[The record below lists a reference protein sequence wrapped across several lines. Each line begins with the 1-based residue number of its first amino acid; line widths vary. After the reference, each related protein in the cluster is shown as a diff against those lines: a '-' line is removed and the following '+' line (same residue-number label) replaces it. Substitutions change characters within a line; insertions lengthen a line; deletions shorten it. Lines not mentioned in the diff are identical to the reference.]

1 MVAPGEML
9 AHGELWTVKEL
20 FVYPNEFIYWSVQI
34 VMYPF
39 MTGLVA
45 GAFVLSSL
53 YHVFGIKQLKDIA
66 RFALVFSFALLFAA
80 PMPIVL
86 HLQFPFRGIE
96 IFMTPHFT
104 SAIAAF
110 GVVFFT
116 YGAIVASELWFL
128 YRKHFVEKSLK
139 LREKQDKTIAEWIQY
154 FIFCSLTLGVYD
166 ISEEALH
173 RDEKAIKVLAG
184 IGIPV
189 ACFLHGYAG
198 FIFGSVKANAL
209 WMTPLMPVIF
219 IMSAVVSGIA
229 LCMLTYIITMEIKKF
244 LAKRKRM
251 QPGMRSQSI
260 EEIKGVEVHVIQMTA
275 KYLLFFLIAAIS
287 LELLDLIF
295 RGYTALKSWDVLRS
309 VIYGRDFRDIFI
321 LQYGIGNLVPL
332 ILFLI
337 PGLTIRRAV
346 FGVILVLFGVFMMR
360 WNVVIGGQAFS
371 LSFAGL
377 HALPSADHP
386 AQTGR
391 PSRKGLFGALSI
403 FIMPFVAVLGHQ
415 QDIPGLRRGPA
426 GIRRLVRGK
435 FGYSSGRDRISGPAL
450 FRSCRNVQQAA
461 SWLRWYLFH
470 GSNSPCNILLTQPH
484 HL

>member
-1 MVAPGEML
+1 MV
-9 AHGELWTVKEL
+9 HGELWTAKEL
-20 FVYPNEFIYWSVQI
+20 FVYPNEYIYWSIQI

-53 YHVFGIKQLKDIA
+53 YHVFGIKQLKDMA

-86 HLQFPFRGIE
+86 HLQFPFRGINV
-96 IFMTPHFT
+96 FMTPHFT

-110 GVVFFT
+110 GIVFFA

-128 YRKHFVEKSLK
+128 YRGHFVEVALP
-139 LREKQDKTIAEWIQY
+139 LREKQDKTLGEWIRY
-154 FIFCSLTLGVYD
+154 VVFCTLTLGVYD
-166 ISEEALH
+166 VSEESLH
-173 RDEKAIKVLAG
+173 RDEKAIKLLAG

-229 LCMLTYIITMEIKKF
+229 LCMLTYILTMELKKF
-244 LAKRKRM
+244 LASRRRAAL
-251 QPGMRSQSI
+251 GTFRSQA
-260 EEIKGVEVHVIQMTA
+260 EIKGVEIHVIKMTA
-275 KYLLFFLIAAIS
+275 RYLLFFLVAAIS

-309 VIYGRDFRDIFI
+309 VIYGKDFRDIFI

-346 FGVILVLFGVFMMR
+346 VGVVLVLFGVFMMR

-371 LSFAGL
+371 LSFAGYMHYL
-377 HALPSADHP
+377 MPIVPHDWE
-386 AQTGR
+386 TF
-391 PSRKGLFGALSI
+391 KEGLGGALGI
-403 FIMPFVAVLGHQ
+403 FIMPFVLFW
-415 QDIPGLRRGPA
+415 I
-426 GIRRLVRGK
+426 
-435 FGYSSGRDRISGPAL
+435 ISKIFPVFAE
-450 FRSCRNVQQAA
+450 AE
-461 SWLRWYLFH
+461 
-470 GSNSPCNILLTQPH
+470 PE
-484 HL
+484 

>member
-1 MVAPGEML
+1 MV
-9 AHGELWTVKEL
+9 HGEIWTLKEL
-20 FVYPNEFIYWSVQI
+20 FTYPNEYIYWSLQI

-53 YHVFGIKQLKDIA
+53 YHVFGIKELKEIA

-86 HLQFPFRGIE
+86 HLQFPLRGTM

-110 GVVFFT
+110 GIVFSA

-128 YRKHFVEKSLK
+128 YRRHFVEVAQPLK
-139 LREKQDKTIAEWIQY
+139 DKQDKSLLEWLK
-154 FIFCSLTLGVYD
+154 FIVFCSLTLGVYD
-166 ISEEALH
+166 ISEESLK
-173 RDEKAIKVLAG
+173 RDEKAIKILAG

-219 IMSAVVSGIA
+219 IMSAIVSGIA
-229 LCMLTYIITMEIKKF
+229 LCMITYIGVMEANKF
-244 LAKRKRM
+244 SAARQATNTYSRT
-251 QPGMRSQSI
+251 GFRSK
-260 EEIKGVEVHVIQMTA
+260 EEIGGAEIHVIRMTS
-275 KYLLFFLIAAIS
+275 KYLVFFLISAIS

-295 RGYTALKSWDVLRS
+295 RGYTAVKSWDVLRS
-309 VIYGRDFRDIFI
+309 VIYGRDFVSIFI
-321 LQYGIGNLVPL
+321 LQYAIGNLVPF

-346 FGVILVLFGVFMMR
+346 IGCLLVLFGVFMMR
-360 WNVVIGGQAFS
+360 YNVVIGGQAFS
-371 LSFAGL
+371 LTFAGYMHYL
-377 HALPSADHP
+377 IPVIPHNWE
-386 AQTGR
+386 TFKEGVV
-391 PSRKGLFGALSI
+391 GALGI
-403 FIMPFVAVLGHQ
+403 FIMPFV
-415 QDIPGLRRGPA
+415 
-426 GIRRLVRGK
+426 
-435 FGYSSGRDRISGPAL
+435 L
-450 FRSCRNVQQAA
+450 FWIFMKIFPVFEIKES
-461 SWLRWYLFH
+461 H
-470 GSNSPCNILLTQPH
+470 
-484 HL
+484 